1 MVIKIIKS
9 IILFVITPK
18 KAASRKKRKDS
29 SSEDE
34 QSETEKV
41 LPDIFEK
48 AQRESRDSDDSFDD
62 NSDSD
67 SEPEKV
73 TAVKKMPVRS
83 NVALSA
89 LYDPSKSNEL
99 KEMRKV
105 EEETPLAKRIASANH
120 EEVRHV
126 KGGKVFTIQR
136 KQDKK
141 GKDFS
146 VVSKI
151 PNSSKFQKNG
161 SLGKSRKSVLPCHK
175 TRIIFVVF
183 ETNGK
188 CRIPRPLSSDCF
200 RPTR

>member
-48 AQRESRDSDDSFDD
+48 AQKESRDSDDSFDD

-99 KEMRKV
+99 KEMRKC
-105 EEETPLAKRIASANH
+105 L
-120 EEVRHV
+120 
-126 KGGKVFTIQR
+126 
-136 KQDKK
+136 KK
-141 GKDFS
+141 NTKL
-146 VVSKI
+146 V
-151 PNSSKFQKNG
+151 
-161 SLGKSRKSVLPCHK
+161 
-175 TRIIFVVF
+175 
-183 ETNGK
+183 
-188 CRIPRPLSSDCF
+188 
-200 RPTR
+200 